1 MFCFFCRFT
10 DDSYLAHKSKGNT
23 RQIGTYKRSS
33 TTGDVNQLPS
43 ETNNNKVREKP
54 PRKRQQAW
62 QPTTSK
68 SDSSNSEQ
76 DTEHGPVPRFSAR
89 EIQVNPT
96 VVKSVARPLDKNLL
110 QQRPLGNSVSASAL
124 LTPLSFSSSVDNSRK
139 DNHSHSVERPSVR
152 DLKSCYEKP
161 FTPTRQ
167 SDQFPSPKLIPR
179 IPSNINNSRSN
190 IEQRDLP
197 NGLDSL
203 QRFSHKNSQQSETQ
217 NSFNDSLEGGP
228 LRLSS
233 ESDPSKRSSPRRTS
247 FHSERHKLNNLGHN
261 QERTKNISHPDL
273 NGDVQSPL
281 RSQDNHKHDSYV
293 SNNSGEKSYHD
304 LKSSEHDSNHP
315 SKPHKSFKSD
325 HISPYSARDQDITT
339 QSCHVRQRSQ
349 EELDCDE
356 IVSELVKE
364 DESLKQVLQVDNK
377 DRMHFFYGLFP
388 LEEPVRHHHSPQSSS
403 VTDQQQTEKEEYK
416 SST

>member
-1 MFCFFCRFT
+1 M
-10 DDSYLAHKSKGNT
+10 
-23 RQIGTYKRSS
+23 
-33 TTGDVNQLPS
+33 
-43 ETNNNKVREKP
+43 
-54 PRKRQQAW
+54 
-62 QPTTSK
+62 
-68 SDSSNSEQ
+68 
-76 DTEHGPVPRFSAR
+76 
-89 EIQVNPT
+89 NPT

-197 NGLDSL
+197 NGFDSS
-203 QRFSHKNSQQSETQ
+203 QRFSHINSQQSETQ

-281 RSQDNHKHDSYV
+281 RSQDNHKHDSYAPSLPFPRTKV
-293 SNNSGEKSYHD
+293 DPNLPFWSTALTQASHSGAPRLAQAYHSGAPR
-304 LKSSEHDSNHP
+304 LTQVY
-315 SKPHKSFKSD
+315 
-325 HISPYSARDQDITT
+325 YS
-339 QSCHVRQRSQ
+339 
-349 EELDCDE
+349 
-356 IVSELVKE
+356 
-364 DESLKQVLQVDNK
+364 
-377 DRMHFFYGLFP
+377 
-388 LEEPVRHHHSPQSSS
+388 EEPRL
-403 VTDQQQTEKEEYK
+403 T
-416 SST
+416 